1 MADIV
6 IKQEKEEEK
15 KGLDETDIKE
25 TLKKADEYTK
35 LKEQN
40 DKLEVELARQLE
52 LKAKIALGG
61 KSEAGQAPTEKT
73 QEDIDKEESDKILKT
88 FS

>member
-1 MADIV
+1 MAEIT
-6 IKQEKEEEK
+6 IKQDTPEEK
-15 KGLDETDIKE
+15 KGLDENDIRE

-52 LKAKIALGG
+52 LKAKLALGG
-61 KSEAGQAPTEKT
+61 QSEAGQAPTEKT
-73 QEDIDKEESDKILKT
+73 QEDKDKEEAEKILNT